1 MSVDNDTPGFAVS
14 GISDNTT
21 EAGGSA
27 TFTVALTARPAL
39 GSNVVLEIA
48 SSDNGTT
55 AYDGNDPGEGS
66 PNPSSLTFNYS
77 NWNNPQTVTITGKDD
92 NQLDGDTSVS
102 YTHLT
107 LPTIYSV

>member
-1 MSVDNDTPGFAVS
+1 MNVDNDTPGFAVS

-21 EAGGSA
+21 EAGGYA

-66 PNPSSLTFNYS
+66 PNPDS
-77 NWNNPQTVTITGKDD
+77 
-92 NQLDGDTSVS
+92 
-102 YTHLT
+102 
-107 LPTIYSV
+107 